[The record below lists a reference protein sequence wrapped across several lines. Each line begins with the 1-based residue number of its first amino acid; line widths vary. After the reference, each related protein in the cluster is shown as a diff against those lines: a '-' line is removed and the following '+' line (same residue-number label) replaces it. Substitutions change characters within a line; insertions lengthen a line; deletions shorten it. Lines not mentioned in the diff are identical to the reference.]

1 MMAADTT
8 TNTATAYSSC
18 LPTTL
23 HVSLCMACCNTPCNI
38 VLRIAATRLA
48 ACLNPLP
55 HLFHLFRLLLFI
67 FSLSLVSCCHFYCPL
82 ACGNVCACCV
92 LVHFRDNTPP
102 FRSAPFLIFCFNSFN
117 NFSSLYIFLLFLCAS
132 CCCYVVNCHWGTLG
146 RQLLIFAINTFHVQ
160 CLR

>member
-117 NFSSLYIFLLFLCAS
+117 NFSSLCICFFCVLRA
-132 CCCYVVNCHWGTLG
+132 VATLSTATG
-146 RQLLIFAINTFHVQ
+146 GHLGDNY
-160 CLR
+160 